1 MVNLSPAQTGGW
13 PCRQDVDRSVYN
25 AELHNLCSH
34 AAGAAK
40 SRRIGWAGH
49 KARMKNEK
57 SKTSL
62 SGNWRGTQNI
72 GDLGEDWRIIL
83 KSILEKSGRKMWIE
97 MTQNRVEWQT
107 LVSTVTKRRIPYR
120 QIVSTI

>member
-1 MVNLSPAQTGGW
+1 
-13 PCRQDVDRSVYN
+13 
-25 AELHNLCSH
+25 
-34 AAGAAK
+34 
-40 SRRIGWAGH
+40 
-49 KARMKNEK
+49 MKNEK